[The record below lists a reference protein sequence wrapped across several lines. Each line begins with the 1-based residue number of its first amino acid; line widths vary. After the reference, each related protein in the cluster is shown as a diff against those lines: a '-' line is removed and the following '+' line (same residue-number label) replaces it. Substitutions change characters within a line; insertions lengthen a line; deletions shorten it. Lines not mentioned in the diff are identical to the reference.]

1 MQTSAPLVPTCHCLQ
16 ENTKY
21 HIFTHCLFC
30 TMIACVHIF
39 AKDKNLS
46 RKLDKRKVVQPKS
59 VKLYKIISTLVKNSI
74 QNLSSTT
81 S

>member
-46 RKLDKRKVVQPKS
+46 RKVR
-59 VKLYKIISTLVKNSI
+59 
-74 QNLSSTT
+74 
-81 S
+81 